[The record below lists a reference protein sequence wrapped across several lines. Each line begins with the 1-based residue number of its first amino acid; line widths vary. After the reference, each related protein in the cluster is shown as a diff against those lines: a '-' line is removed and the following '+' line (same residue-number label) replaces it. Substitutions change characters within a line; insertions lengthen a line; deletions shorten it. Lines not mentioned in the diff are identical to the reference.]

1 MSQTDPTPRPRL
13 PDGFIHRGGQV
24 TRLEAFVDAAFAFA
38 VTLLVIS
45 IDAIPD
51 SIPGLVEA
59 LKGVPAFAASFAMV
73 ALFWAA
79 HARWS
84 KRYGLDD
91 AASNVMSL
99 AMVFLVLVYVY
110 PLKLMF
116 GSFFGFISGGWLPYQ
131 MQVASYADISFM
143 FQVYGVAFAS
153 LSLCLVGLYLR
164 AWRRRDA
171 LGLEPA
177 EREETWAALCG
188 YWLFVAVGLVSVI
201 VASLMP
207 AHPPHALAGLP
218 GMLYFL
224 MFLGWPVDR
233 LARSHHRRRLAQ

>member
-1 MSQTDPTPRPRL
+1 MSPTRPDPRARL
-13 PDGFIHRGGQV
+13 ADGFAHRGGEM

-51 SIPGLVEA
+51 SIPGLVNA
-59 LKGVPAFAASFAMV
+59 LKGIPAFAASFAMV

-91 AASNVMSL
+91 AASSVMSL

-131 MQVASYADISFM
+131 MQVRSYADIQFM

-164 AWRRRDA
+164 AWRQREA
-171 LGLEPA
+171 LALEPA
-177 EREETWAALCG
+177 EREGTWASLCG
-188 YWLFVAVGLVSVI
+188 YWLFVTVGAASVL

-207 AHPPHALAGLP
+207 APPQHALAGLP

-224 MFLGWPVDR
+224 LFLSWPVER
-233 LARSHHRRRLAQ
+233 LARRHYRRRTAP